1 MLACGRMNDAGRGPP
16 LLTESSGLTLLL
28 GSRGHARMR
37 ERFFRQTYIL
47 SSWQNPHSARG
58 VAGLKRPP
66 VVPLA
71 RGVRI
76 FPNAPDWCQGAV
88 PLVCGVLRQRAP
100 NVLCV
105 AGHAENLPGAGL
117 E

>member
-1 MLACGRMNDAGRGPP
+1 MTDAGRGPP

-28 GSRGHARMR
+28 GSRDHARMR

-71 RGVRI
+71 PGRTDFPECPGLVPGSRPARVR
-76 FPNAPDWCQGAV
+76 
-88 PLVCGVLRQRAP
+88 RAP
-100 NVLCV
+100 PTCAERPLC
-105 AGHAENLPGAGL
+105 GGPRREFTGCGAWI
-117 E
+117 